1 MGTLEV
7 GRGGGGFSSSFVLL
21 CVLFVCLDL
30 GCCLFVSLFLHY
42 DMATSQWGVGSQYV
56 VV

>member
-7 GRGGGGFSSSFVLL
+7 GLGGGGFSSSCFLL